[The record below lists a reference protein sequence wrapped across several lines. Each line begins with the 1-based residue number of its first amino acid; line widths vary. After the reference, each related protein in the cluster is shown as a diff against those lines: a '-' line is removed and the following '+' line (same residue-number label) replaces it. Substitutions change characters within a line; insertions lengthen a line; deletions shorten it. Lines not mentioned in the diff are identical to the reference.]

1 MKVYSVV
8 EIEMTPYGE
17 DMGCGAT
24 YGLFLTKTGAAKYV
38 KELQEAHRFNFR
50 DKKDGHLR
58 VRMPKWVVA
67 AVEVQY

>member
-1 MKVYSVV
+1 MKIYSVV

-17 DMGCGAT
+17 DMGEGMT

-38 KELQEAHRFNFR
+38 KELQEAHRYNFS
-50 DKKDGHLR
+50 DKRGELR